1 MIGSKRD
8 MANAAI
14 LFLTMIG
21 IIVGALIVVGFLGPF
36 LLAFALAALVLIAV
50 AFTRGYGFSGATI
63 LIGILVMFGLGFV
76 VQNFLLTTIGY
87 NMAVVYQSSISL
99 SGLSLGLSDANF
111 SAVLGFI
118 VIIAVVALAFAG
130 LFMSPRRRR

>member
-1 MIGSKRD
+1 MMTSKRD

-14 LFLTMIG
+14 VFLTIIG
-21 IIVGALIVVGFLGPF
+21 VIVGALIITSFLGPF
-36 LLAFALAALVLIAV
+36 LLGFALAALVLIAV

-87 NMAVVYQSSISL
+87 NMAAVYQSSISL
-99 SGLSLGLSDANF
+99 SGLSLGISDAAF
-111 SAVLGFI
+111 SALLGGI
-118 VIIAVVALAFAG
+118 VIVAIVVLAFIG
-130 LFMSPRRRR
+130 LLFQAKRRH